1 MEGKEFFELA
11 QKLVQMRSEPA
22 LRSAISRAYY
32 RHIIAALDS
41 FVSLGFSLAKNR
53 RPMKRFQLI

>member
-1 MEGKEFFELA
+1 MEGKDFFELA

-32 RHIIAALDS
+32 AAYHCCIKLLSDYH
-41 FVSLGFSLAKNR
+41 AKIN
-53 RPMKRFQLI
+53 PS